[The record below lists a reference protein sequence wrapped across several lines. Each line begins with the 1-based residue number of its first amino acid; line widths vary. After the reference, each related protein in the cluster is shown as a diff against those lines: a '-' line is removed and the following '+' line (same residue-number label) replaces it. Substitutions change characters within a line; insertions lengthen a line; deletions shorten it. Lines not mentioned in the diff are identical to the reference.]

1 MSAYYFYSSI
11 IAFLVGTAVAAL
23 FSITFPVLLWTA
35 LMAIVCWLF
44 WYRSKFTFVT
54 SSSWLTMSVLIF
66 SFTLGAWWT
75 ELYENRFGD
84 SDLATQV
91 GEKITLDGIVVREP
105 DQREKFSNLY
115 IRVDEDLILVSV
127 DRYVPIAYGDEVK
140 VTGVLKIPETFTT
153 EFDRTFNYPGYLLAK
168 GVEYQISF
176 AEIEILDSG
185 LGNTFISKLLIF
197 KVAFMDGLENVI
209 PEPAVGLGEGLLLG
223 VKQALGDELEDAF
236 RETGIIHIVVLSGYN
251 VMLVVAFVMF
261 VLGYFLSIRL
271 RVVAGI
277 MAIISFALLVGL
289 SATVVRASIM
299 ASLLLVAQ
307 ATGRMY
313 LALRGLLGAGL
324 IMVIFNPYLLL
335 YDVGFQL
342 SFLATLGLILLA
354 PLLEKAFSL
363 VPSFAGLRL
372 FLVATIAT
380 QIAVLPLLL
389 YQIGQFSVVSVMVN
403 VLVLPMVP
411 IAMLLTF
418 STGMLALLSTKLAL
432 LLAYPTYWSLSY
444 INNLALWFADLYF
457 AAFVVPTF
465 SFYIVP
471 VSYLALGLII
481 WYGYRNSQ
489 VTLGQSEIG
498 ENLLRLNRKEILAA
512 AVAAAKNK
520 DLKGKII
527 NRKGSGASRPTP
539 PEDLPKEDIPIF
551 FR

>member
-1 MSAYYFYSSI
+1 M
-11 IAFLVGTAVAAL
+11 
-23 FSITFPVLLWTA
+23 
-35 LMAIVCWLF
+35 
-44 WYRSKFTFVT
+44 
-54 SSSWLTMSVLIF
+54 
-66 SFTLGAWWT
+66 
-75 ELYENRFGD
+75 
-84 SDLATQV
+84 
-91 GEKITLDGIVVREP
+91 
-105 DQREKFSNLY
+105 
-115 IRVDEDLILVSV
+115 
-127 DRYVPIAYGDEVK
+127 
-140 VTGVLKIPETFTT
+140 
-153 EFDRTFNYPGYLLAK
+153 AK

-176 AEIEILDSG
+176 AEVEVLDDDV
-185 LGNTFISKLLIF
+185 GNPFIAKLLVF
-197 KVAFMDGLENVI
+197 KAAFMNGLENVL

-223 VKQALGDELEDAF
+223 VKHSLGDELESAF

-277 MAIISFALLVGL
+277 LAIISFALLVGL

-299 ASLLLVAQ
+299 ASLLLIAQ

-313 LALRGLLGAGL
+313 LALRGLFGAGL
-324 IMVIFNPYLLL
+324 IMVVFNPYLLL

-354 PLLEKAFSL
+354 PLLEKVFSF
-363 VPSFAGLRL
+363 VSNFAGLRL

-389 YQIGQFSVVSVMVN
+389 YQIGQFSVVSVVVN

-418 STGMLALLSTKLAL
+418 ATGMLAMLSTKLAL

-444 INNLALWFADLYF
+444 INNLALWFADLPF
-457 AAFVVPTF
+457 AAFTVPTF
-465 SFYIVP
+465 AFYIVP
-471 VSYLALGLII
+471 VSYLIIGLAI
-481 WYGYRNSQ
+481 WYGYRHGQ

-498 ENLLRLNRKEILAA
+498 ENLLRLDREKKVKEE
-512 AVAAAKNK
+512 
-520 DLKGKII
+520 
-527 NRKGSGASRPTP
+527 SGAARPTP
-539 PEDLPKEDIPIF
+539 PEDLTKEDIPIF